1 MKIPWKIKRELL
13 RVVAQIRDL
22 LFFLPDALR
31 CFIYSKKKYEVIKKT
46 KGKKVLKNKI
56 AIFLI
61 YQPKSLAKS
70 IFLTLD
76 YLNNAGYSVFLVSNS
91 NLSSIDRDALLMH
104 TNIIFERPN
113 FGYDFG
119 GYKDAYLYIIE
130 NNLSVERL
138 ILLNDSIWF
147 LISPQKDLIRQME
160 QSNTDFTGAL
170 EVDGGRYLR
179 GKNNFYASF
188 FLMFSNNVI
197 NHSDFNEFWRD
208 YRYSNSKSITIRNG
222 ERKLSKCVLSIP
234 NVTSAA
240 MITRSKLNEVALN
253 LIENGNNLFLSDLV
267 QIAVDGSQLKIS
279 PEENKDNPFELFKK
293 ITHHK
298 NFLSSATILCL
309 EHLSLSFLKKSSDPH
324 NLYALQNIL
333 SKILEEQLSIN
344 QTIQLEIRDHVTIH
358 NLNRNE

>member
-1 MKIPWKIKRELL
+1 MKMPWKIKRELL
-13 RVVAQIRDL
+13 RVVDQFSDL
-22 LFFLPDALR
+22 LLFLPDVLR
-31 CFIYSKKKYEVIKKT
+31 CFIYSKKKYDLIKKT
-46 KGKKVLKNKI
+46 TGKKVLKNKI

-61 YQPKSLAKS
+61 YQPKSLPKS

-76 YLNNAGYSVFLVSNS
+76 YLNTAGYSVFLVSNS
-91 NLSSIDRDALLMH
+91 NLSSIDRDALLTY

-119 GYKDAYLYIIE
+119 GYKDAFLYIIE

-138 ILLNDSIWF
+138 ILLNDSTWF
-147 LISPQKDLIRQME
+147 PISSEKDLIRQME
-160 QSNTDFTGAL
+160 QSNTDFTGVL
-170 EVDGGRYLR
+170 EVDDGRYLR
-179 GKNNFYASF
+179 SKNNFFASF
-188 FLMFSNNVI
+188 FLMFSSNVI
-197 NHSDFNEFWRD
+197 NHCVFIDFWRY
-208 YRYSNSKSITIRNG
+208 YRYSNSKRITIRNG
-222 ERKLSKCVLSIP
+222 ERKLSQCILSIP

-240 MITRSKLNEVALN
+240 MITRTKLNEVALN
-253 LIENGNNLFLSDLV
+253 LIENGNRLFFSDLV

-333 SKILEEQLSIN
+333 SKVLTGQLSIN
-344 QTIQLEIRDHVTIH
+344 QTIQLEIKDHLTIH
-358 NLNRNE
+358 NLNRNQ